1 MRRVVVLLL
10 VTFLVLSLAGCT
22 KGAKAVSMLVYLDE
36 ELSEAEARALGT
48 ELNML
53 PEVTEI
59 KFVSGEVAWSDFLG
73 SQEDSEAFTGLDME
87 GILRHRFEVIA
98 QTADAEA
105 LAERIEEIEGVDEV
119 ELPLELSWFQKM
131 MWKLRQ

>member
-1 MRRVVVLLL
+1 MKRVFALLFAVALIL
-10 VTFLVLSLAGCT
+10 VLAGCGNAT
-22 KGAKAVSMLVYLDE
+22 KEVSLLVYLDE

-53 PEVTEI
+53 PEVTETQ
-59 KFVSGEVAWSDFLG
+59 FVSREVAWNDFLEG
-73 SQEDSEAFTGLDME
+73 QENPEAFTGLDME
-87 GILRHRFEVIA
+87 EIIRHRFEVTA

-119 ELPLELSWFQKM
+119 KLPLEYSWFQKM
-131 MWKLRQ
+131 MWKLTQ